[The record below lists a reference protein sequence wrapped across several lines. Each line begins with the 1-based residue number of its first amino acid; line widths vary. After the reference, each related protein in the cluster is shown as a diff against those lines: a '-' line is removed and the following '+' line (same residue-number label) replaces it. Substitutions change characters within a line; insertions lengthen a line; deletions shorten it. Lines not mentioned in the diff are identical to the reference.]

1 MRKKRRNDPKKNPGV
16 RLKTLAT
23 LHASKEMQ
31 CPLVVNSKC
40 KSCGHE
46 CHCNKADCDK
56 CVNDVRVRCTCD
68 NAVQLETDAR
78 QWTFK

>member
-1 MRKKRRNDPKKNPGV
+1 MIPKRIQGV

-40 KSCGHE
+40 KPVDTNA
-46 CHCNKADCDK
+46 CNKADCDK

-68 NAVQLETDAR
+68 NAVQLETDA
-78 QWTFK
+78 QTMDF

>member
-1 MRKKRRNDPKKNPGV
+1 M
-16 RLKTLAT
+16 
-23 LHASKEMQ
+23 
-31 CPLVVNSKC
+31 PLVVNSKC

-56 CVNDVRVRCTCD
+56 CVNDVCVRCTCD